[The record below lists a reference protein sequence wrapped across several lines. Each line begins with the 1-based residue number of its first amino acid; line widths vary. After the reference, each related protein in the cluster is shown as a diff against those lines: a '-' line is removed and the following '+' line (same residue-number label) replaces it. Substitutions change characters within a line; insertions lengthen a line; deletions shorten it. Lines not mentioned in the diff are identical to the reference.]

1 MKIEKTFTEGEK
13 LLTKKR
19 LKSSQEELG

>member
-19 LKSSQEELG
+19 LKSSQEEQG